1 MYNAPHLDDITA
13 LLDRYGVK
21 YVVVGELERKEYQA
35 AGLEKFA
42 QLPVAFTHGGLTIY
56 QR

>member
-1 MYNAPHLDDITA
+1 MYNALSLDGITA
-13 LLDRYGVK
+13 LLDRYRVK
-21 YVVVGELERKEYQA
+21 YVVVGGLERKEYQA

-42 QLPVAFTHGGLTIY
+42 QLQVAFAHDGLTIY